1 MHHRLYVLAII
12 FLCFGVVSSSSE
24 VSESGETELNIENHG
39 MLTEPGGDRLA
50 SRTDASR
57 ASDRVSRRQ
66 SVKKGLFGLGS
77 ILSTRSISAKIET
90 GPVISDN
97 CRTIGRAEELK
108 PIVIRR
114 VPQEIL
120 TSWNDLGVKYERSPL
135 QSAYMPMTVK
145 HQCRK
150 LSGLSQQQKEFVS
163 QTFQDGLIAISKALK
178 VKQPM
183 IADPKFGDLNV
194 VVQTTEK
201 DIIGIM
207 HASII
212 VRESETY
219 RPQLGRVL
227 IDPHQFNFVWRRRLG
242 KKTLRVVI
250 LHELLHILGFSS
262 DNIPFFINRDTLE
275 RKYFKP
281 ENFRCYRLES
291 SPSVKLDWDVDCESE
306 GARYHWAGESTFEA
320 PSSEECKGAP
330 IDPSIQYSE
339 KEVERFLKNKSLCP
353 IRVILPKV
361 AEKVRNMFPDA
372 TEPGLQF
379 QVMPGTDDW
388 GLVSGGHW
396 DDSRSKDD
404 VMVSELSEASSS
416 FLVHPY
422 TLAFLEES
430 GWYEVDY
437 SVLDPGGP
445 FEIFL
450 KGNDK

>member
-1 MHHRLYVLAII
+1 
-12 FLCFGVVSSSSE
+12 
-24 VSESGETELNIENHG
+24 

-77 ILSTRSISAKIET
+77 ILSTRSTIVALGVLVASISAKIET
-90 GPVISDN
+90 GPDIYDN
-97 CRTIGRAEELK
+97 CRTIGSSEEPK
-108 PIVIRR
+108 PLLIRH
-114 VPQEIL
+114 VPEEIL
-120 TSWNDLGVKYERSPL
+120 PSWSDFGIEYERSPL
-135 QSAYMPMTVK
+135 QSEYMPMTVK
-145 HQCRK
+145 KQCRE
-150 LSGLSQQQKEFVS
+150 LSGLSHQQKEFVS
-163 QTFQDGLIAISKALK
+163 QTFEDGLVAISKALK

-183 IADPKFGDLNV
+183 IADPQFGDLNV
-194 VVQTTEK
+194 VVQTTER
-201 DIIGIM
+201 DISGIM

-227 IDPHQFNFVWRRRLG
+227 IDPHEFNFVWRRLG
-242 KKTLRVVI
+242 KKTLRVAI

-275 RKYFKP
+275 RKNFKP
-281 ENFRCYRLES
+281 ENFRCYRLKS
-291 SPSVKLDWDVDCESE
+291 SPSVKLDWDVDCESG

-339 KEVERFLKNKSLCP
+339 KEVERFLKNKSMCP

-361 AEKVRNMFPDA
+361 AEKVRNMFPDD

-416 FLVHPY
+416 FLV
-422 TLAFLEES
+422 
-430 GWYEVDY
+430 
-437 SVLDPGGP
+437 P
-445 FEIFL
+445 FF
-450 KGNDK
+450 KFV